1 MARSINEIKND
12 LLTKVAA
19 DLTLGP
25 LLTST
30 SNVAIFK
37 AWCFI
42 WAVCAWALENLFDI
56 FKTEVDFTIAQDKT
70 HRPQW
75 YVNKAKDFQY
85 GFNLVA
91 DEDYYD
97 NTGIA
102 DDVIAASKIVAYA
115 ALVEEP
121 GIRMKVAKLVG
132 TNLAKLTA
140 GELLAFIQY
149 IKRVKDTGVKL
160 HGTTLT
166 AAATITSTD
175 PDKLRLVVRA
185 KINSLVLDN
194 TGARRDGTNP
204 APLKDAVK
212 SYINNID
219 FNGLFS
225 VQKLVDAMQ
234 AVDGITDLKIDGIQT
249 KYGGLAFT
257 TVDID
262 FVPDSGYLIIEDVDF
277 VPTYIPA

>member
-1 MARSINEIKND
+1 MARTINDIKTD
-12 LLTKVAA
+12 LLAKVAA
-19 DLTLGP
+19 DATLGA

-30 SNVAIFK
+30 SAVASFNLWCYIF
-37 AWCFI
+37 
-42 WAVCAWALENLFDI
+42 AVCAWTLENLFDI
-56 FKTEVDFTIAQDKT
+56 FKGEVDYTIAQDKT

-75 YVNKAKDFQY
+75 YVNKAKQFQY
-85 GFNLVA
+85 GYNLVP
-91 DEDYYD
+91 DQDYYD

-121 GIRMKVAKLVG
+121 SIRMKVAKLVG
-132 TNLAKLTA
+132 TNLAKLEV
-140 GELLAFIQY
+140 GELTAFIAY
-149 IKRVKDTGVKL
+149 IHLIKDAGVRL

-175 PDKLRLVVRA
+175 PDNLRLVVRV

-204 APLKDAVK
+204 APVKDAVK
-212 SYINNID
+212 SYINSLD

-225 VQKLVDAMQ
+225 VQKLVDKIQ
-234 AVDGITDLKIDGIQT
+234 AVDGVDDLKIDGIQT
-249 KYGGLAFT
+249 KYGALPFT
-257 TVDID
+257 SVDID
-262 FVPDSGYLIIEDVDF
+262 FVPDSGYLIINDADF
-277 VPTYIPA
+277 LPTYIPS